1 MDVRMSIPQGQQQAR
16 ERWNTEQS
24 GAAFDLKK
32 KPYLTEEARE
42 FIAQRSFFAM
52 SGLGRANEL
61 DGLLVMDSPGCVQT
75 PDNHS
80 CLLRLDYKLGHTPLV
95 QRLLYSS
102 YDDQHPQLGLF
113 FISHATRER
122 LCVQGSAV
130 PLPPNALKSLPT
142 SASFQ
147 HLWILMNVQQAFF
160 HCAKY
165 IRTRV
170 SGLNAALTE
179 EQTWHLPDLHYGS
192 QPYLS
197 RAVCA
202 YIAQQVL
209 CFLCT
214 TDKHGQCAINHRGG
228 ATGFLIPVLPN
239 AEAPGG
245 RIFLPDYTG
254 NGAFEAIGN
263 ILETGQAA
271 LVIPSYTAHMALRVT
286 GSASILELDELP
298 KAIAERC
305 IGAERVVSLSVQNVT
320 LQRGDWSETIAY
332 ERRFAVTNSTLDT
345 SVTACPIQ

>member
-1 MDVRMSIPQGQQQAR
+1 MDVRVSIPQGQQKAR

-61 DGLLVMDSPGCVQT
+61 DGLLVMDRPRCVQT
-75 PDNHS
+75 PNNHT
-80 CLLRLDYKLGHTPLV
+80 CLFRLDYSLSHFSLV
-95 QRLLYSS
+95 QRLLYPT
-102 YDDQHPQLGLF
+102 YDDQPPQLGLF
-113 FISHATRER
+113 FISHVTRER

-130 PLPPNALKSLPT
+130 PLTGNALNSSPV

-147 HLWILMNVQQAFF
+147 SLWVLMNVQQAFF

-179 EQTWHLPDLHYGS
+179 KQIWHFPDLRYGNQS
-192 QPYLS
+192 YLS
-197 RAVCA
+197 LEVCDF
-202 YIAQQVL
+202 IAQQVL

-214 TDKHGQCAINHRGG
+214 IDKHGQCAINHRGG
-228 ATGFLIPVLPN
+228 ASGFLIPTLPN
-239 AEAPGG
+239 TESPGG

-271 LVIPSYTAHMALRVT
+271 LVIPSYTAHMALRIT
-286 GSASILELDELP
+286 GCASILELDELP
-298 KAIAERC
+298 SAIANRC
-305 IGAERVVSLSVQNVT
+305 VGAERVVSLSVQNVA
-320 LQRGDWSETIAY
+320 LQRGDWSQTVDY
-332 ERRFAVTNSTLDT
+332 ERSFAATHSTLDT
-345 SVTACPIQ
+345 SVTACLIQ